1 MKRNIFNT
9 IGFGFAVPGILA
21 VIAAIIIWIMDL
33 SSLSMTIL
41 LIVSGSMLF
50 ISLISFILGRFL
62 KKKD

>member
-33 SSLSMTIL
+33 VL
-41 LIVSGSMLF
+41 
-50 ISLISFILGRFL
+50 
-62 KKKD
+62 